1 MVSQETVLFIGF
13 GDIAK
18 RLSVQLNNHYKTLG
32 LRRSRAVDPRVELIQ
47 ADCTNTTDML
57 AIFSRRNIDV
67 IVITM
72 TPDEITDAGYE
83 RAYVKPVKVLLETLN
98 KQAYQPRLILFV
110 SSTSVYGQEGAEWVD
125 ENSVTKPKSFSGRR
139 LLEAEHL
146 LTSSIYASSCVRF
159 SGIYGP
165 GRRRLIDQVIAGHGA
180 AKEPVVYSNRIH
192 ADDCAG
198 VLAHLIE
205 KQKQATLEKIYLASD
220 SEPSPLHEVKLWL
233 AEQLDLP
240 PEHLQAKPVNRML
253 RSSKRCNSQKLLD
266 SGYVFQYPTFR
277 EGYRAVLNQLQDSTL
292 DE

>member
-18 RLSVQLNNHYKTLG
+18 RLSFQLNNCYKTIG
-32 LRRSRAVDPRVELIQ
+32 LRRSQAVDTQVELIQ
-47 ADCTNTTDML
+47 ADCTNTTDMQT
-57 AIFSRRNIDV
+57 IFSRRQIDV

-83 RAYVKPVKVLLETLN
+83 RAYVKPVKVLLETLDR
-98 KQAYQPRLILFV
+98 QTHQPRLILFV

-125 ENSVTKPKSFSGRR
+125 EKSITEPKSFSGKR

-146 LTSSIYASSCVRF
+146 LISSAYASSCIRF

-180 AKEPVVYSNRIH
+180 AKEPVIYSNRIH

-205 KQKQATLEKIYLASD
+205 KNKQETLEKIYLASD

-240 PEHLQAKPVNRML
+240 PEHLQPKPVNRTL
-253 RSSKRCNSQKLLD
+253 RSSKRCRNQQLID

-277 EGYRAVLNQLQDSTL
+277 EGYQAVLNQLQNKTL
-292 DE
+292 D